1 MVFMADADLRFILL
15 HRLGY
20 GFLTVSGS
28 EMEIRM
34 KSIYSDDYIH
44 IISILRA
51 VRKKKNITQSEM
63 ASLLNVTQSFIS
75 KVENCERRLDVIEFL
90 SWTDALEISVLDVL
104 PNRYIQKE
112 SYLQ

>member
-1 MVFMADADLRFILL
+1 M
-15 HRLGY
+15 LGEIRVQK
-20 GFLTVSGS
+20 TCA